1 MSRNFLFIANYHRV
15 LVNSITCNNKEV
27 LPCLSLSKNFQC
39 CTYHNVSFNR
49 KNKINNTREYGVLV
63 FAIGL
68 GLGIS
73 FSWLVKKQSKI
84 LENCPC
90 LYPSV
95 FAASPFGP
103 KDPPDSPNS
112 SLYKRFNFIADV
124 VEKSAP
130 SVVYIEI
137 KDQRRLD
144 FFSGRS
150 ATASS
155 GSGFIV
161 HEDGLIL
168 TNAHVVIDKP
178 NCSVQVKLHDGQTF
192 TGVVENVDLKSDLA
206 TVRIPC
212 RKLPVM
218 PLGSSSKIRP
228 GEWVVAIGSPLSL
241 SNTITAGVIST
252 VNRGSAELG
261 LRGVD
266 MQYIQTDAAITFGNS
281 GGPLVNL
288 DGEAIGIN
296 SMKVTA
302 GISFAIPIDYAKEF
316 LKKTAEKGGGFAKGK
331 PSGVRRFMG
340 ITMLTLTPEILFEL
354 QQRNHQLPPE
364 VTHGILVWK
373 VVISSPAYSGGL
385 RPGDIVTVINNKLV
399 HSAQDVYKALEGKGS
414 LKLKVFRPGASK
426 EIEIT
431 VTPED

>member
-1 MSRNFLFIANYHRV
+1 MLRSIYLNVHNSRLIFSNVSKISSHVYLCMSC
-15 LVNSITCNNKEV
+15 VNSRKFITAESVGNKSRHNSRGSYAFILGAALSVGFGLTLFVKSKKHKLWENLH
-27 LPCLSLSKNFQC
+27 LPLPI
-39 CTYHNVSFNR
+39 VS
-49 KNKINNTREYGVLV
+49 
-63 FAIGL
+63 
-68 GLGIS
+68 
-73 FSWLVKKQSKI
+73 
-84 LENCPC
+84 
-90 LYPSV
+90 
-95 FAASPFGP
+95 AASAFLPG
-103 KDPPDSPNS
+103 DPDSPNS
-112 SLYKRFNFIADV
+112 RLSQRFNFIADV
-124 VEKSAP
+124 VEKCAP

-192 TGVVENVDLKSDLA
+192 TGSVESVDLKSDLA

-252 VNRGSAELG
+252 VNRDSSELG
-261 LRGVD
+261 LRGKD

-296 SMKVTA
+296 SMKVTP

-316 LKKTAEKGGGFAKGK
+316 LKKSVDNRVKGESKEKKGV
-331 PSGVRRFMG
+331 VRRFMG
-340 ITMLTLTPEILFEL
+340 ITMLTLTPEILVEL
-354 QQRNHQLPPE
+354 QQRNHNFPTD
-364 VTHGILVWK
+364 VSHGILVWK
-373 VVISSPAYSGGL
+373 VVIGSPAYNAGL
-385 RPGDIVTVINNKLV
+385 RPGDIVSIINGQSV
-399 HSAQDVYKALEGKGS
+399 YSAQDVYKALEQKGS
-414 LKLKVFRPGASK
+414 LKVNVIRPGASK
-426 EIEIT
+426 GIQFE
-431 VTPED
+431 VVPED